1 MILTSLLLLI
11 GLLALSLPVASALA
25 LLGMVLGELYAG
37 MPIMRAMGET
47 TWAANAD
54 AIIVCVP
61 LFILMGEILLR
72 SGVAE
77 RMYDSMI
84 QWMSWLPGGL
94 MHSNIAACAMFAAT
108 SGSSAAT
115 AATIGTVSI
124 PEMRKHGYSDNLF
137 LGSLAAGGTL
147 GILIPPS
154 VNMIVYGVLTD
165 TSIPK
170 LYLAGFIPGFLLAGL
185 FMLTILTCCLFRP
198 AWGGARVRTT
208 WAARIRSLPGLI
220 PPLMLFLIVIGS
232 IYAGIATPT
241 ESASLGVIAAI
252 GLAAWNRRLTWPVVR
267 DAAEG
272 AMRTTAM
279 ILLIFIAAF
288 FLNFVIAAIGL
299 SQGIN
304 RVILELG
311 VSPLAT
317 IIAIVVFYLILGCF
331 METMA
336 MMITTVPIMTPLI
349 KSMGYD
355 PIWFGIIVIL
365 MVETAM
371 ITPPVGVNLYI
382 VQGIRRQGALQDIML
397 GAAPFVLALLAM
409 VALII
414 AFPNLALWLPTF
426 LKQ

>member
-1 MILTSLLLLI
+1 MILMSLLLLI

-25 LLGMVLGELYAG
+25 LLGMSLGEFYSG

-47 TWAANAD
+47 TWAANSD

-61 LFILMGEILLR
+61 LFIMMGEILLR

-77 RMYDSMI
+77 RMYDAII

-94 MHSNIAACAMFAAT
+94 MHSNIAACALFAAT

-124 PEMRKHGYSDNLF
+124 PEMRKHRYSDKLF
-137 LGSLAAGGTL
+137 LGSIAAGGTL

-165 TSIPK
+165 TSIPR
-170 LYLAGFIPGFLLAGL
+170 LYLAGFIPGILLAGL
-185 FMLTILTCCLFRP
+185 FMLTIAACCVVRP
-198 AWGGARVRTT
+198 ELGGQRPSTS
-208 WAARIRSLPGLI
+208 WAARLRSLPALV
-220 PPLMLFLIVIGS
+220 PPLMLFVIVIGS

-252 GLAAWNRRLTWPVVR
+252 GLAAGNRRLTWPVLR
-267 DAAEG
+267 AAIEG
-272 AMRTTAM
+272 TMRTTAM
-279 ILLIFIAAF
+279 IMLIFIAAF

-299 SQGIN
+299 SREIN
-304 RVILELG
+304 RVIVDLG

-317 IIAIVVFYLILGCF
+317 IIAIVIFYLVLGCF

-414 AFPNLALWLPTF
+414 AFPGLALWLPTF